1 MEIGNIDIFNK
12 RRSMGYGEA
21 DYGDLKDANGLRL
34 TTRKVIETEVSYALI
49 ISHFTTKTI
58 C

>member
-1 MEIGNIDIFNK
+1 MEIVNIDIFNK
-12 RRSMGYGEA
+12 RSMGYGEA

-34 TTRKVIETEVSYALI
+34 TTIKVIETEVSYDLI
-49 ISHFTTKTI
+49 LSNLRTITI